1 MWFVIWAEDA
11 PNSLAARRA
20 TRPAHLERLQ
30 QLKADGRLLV
40 AGPCPAIASSDPGD
54 AGFTGSMVVAE
65 FDSLEEAQLWAD
77 ADPYF
82 AAGVYAKVTVKPY
95 IKALP

>member
-65 FDSLEEAQLWAD
+65 FDSLEEAQRWAD

>member
-20 TRPAHLERLQ
+20 TRPAHLERLK
-30 QLKADGRLLV
+30 QLQADGRLLV
-40 AGPCPAIASSDPGD
+40 AGPCPAIASSDPGE

-65 FDSLEEAQLWAD
+65 FDSLAAAQAWAD
-77 ADPYF
+77 ADPYIT
-82 AAGVYAKVTVKPY
+82 AGVYHQVTVKPY

>member
-20 TRPAHLERLQ
+20 TRPAHLERLK
-30 QLKADGRLLV
+30 QLQADGRLLV
-40 AGPCPAIASSDPGD
+40 AGPCPAIASADPGE

-65 FDSLEEAQLWAD
+65 FDSLAAAQAWAD
-77 ADPYF
+77 ADPYI
-82 AAGVYAKVTVKPY
+82 AAGVYHQVTVKPY